1 MSSQSAQEGDLPPDH
16 GPAFRV
22 RSQFGG
28 ARAWRSRKSRP
39 CDACRRRKTACI
51 IESAPPCLFCKT
63 RDLPCESSSRHP
75 VLRSRRRTRSQ
86 NQVSE
91 LPRADISAASCSP
104 ISRHSSDDDDDEE
117 EEGSLSH
124 PCPLPDEGQI
134 CPPPV
139 AQHEPSLNIC
149 SDFATSPFNAVISP
163 SQISSNNE
171 NATFHSGQS
180 LSPAEAFKPRTHHT
194 TVKPILAALDDEQRT
209 GFHIGLSGE
218 QDSNLLSSMRTIIVS
233 EHHTVDGDIMQVF
246 PGDFSRGE
254 PPVHFNLVRDSL
266 PSQDSILLQTASDA
280 IEELIGERGPLLV
293 SLYFKHVHPM
303 NLVVCKA
310 NFLRAYAAMATSVP
324 ASLRGVIYGLGA
336 MSWNR
341 DPELRLLPS
350 PSSHSL
356 FRQAHSALQI
366 EYHLPNQWTL
376 QASLLLIH
384 ERPGDNF
391 TMETPRTWIL
401 SSQSTA
407 IAQML
412 GLHRDPKDWNI
423 AAWEKRMR
431 KKLWWSSYVTDIWS
445 CVCHG
450 NAPHINKDSFS
461 TALVDVEE
469 IAEEDEIDKDLQE
482 QFLGPLDVSANVTA
496 RARSDEAYKRN
507 LSNPSAGESK
517 LLEIDAQLESWMLL
531 RASCVGNASS
541 TDPRDF
547 STNVKALLFRA
558 LMWPINVASKADP
571 KSSLRRYFSKA
582 LGEFDRFLE
591 FIMKIDAHS
600 LNCFWGAHARSQLVL
615 CGNFIV
621 SLFLMAPTPD
631 QVQATFRL
639 LESTQSALKIWREL
653 ADNEDAISLLRPTLL
668 RIDTLFTQ
676 AARMMDTG
684 NI

>member
-1 MSSQSAQEGDLPPDH
+1 
-16 GPAFRV
+16 
-22 RSQFGG
+22 
-28 ARAWRSRKSRP
+28 
-39 CDACRRRKTACI
+39 
-51 IESAPPCLFCKT
+51 
-63 RDLPCESSSRHP
+63 
-75 VLRSRRRTRSQ
+75 
-86 NQVSE
+86 
-91 LPRADISAASCSP
+91 
-104 ISRHSSDDDDDEE
+104 
-117 EEGSLSH
+117 
-124 PCPLPDEGQI
+124 
-134 CPPPV
+134 
-139 AQHEPSLNIC
+139 
-149 SDFATSPFNAVISP
+149 
-163 SQISSNNE
+163 
-171 NATFHSGQS
+171 
-180 LSPAEAFKPRTHHT
+180 
-194 TVKPILAALDDEQRT
+194 
-209 GFHIGLSGE
+209 
-218 QDSNLLSSMRTIIVS
+218 MRTIIVS

-266 PSQDSILLQTASDA
+266 PSQDSLLLQNASNT
-280 IEELIGERGPLLV
+280 IEELVGERGPLLV

-431 KKLWWSSYVTDIWS
+431 KKLWWSSYITDIWS

-469 IAEEDEIDKDLQE
+469 IAEEDEIDEDLQQ
-482 QFLGPLDVSANVTA
+482 QFLGPRDVSANVTA
-496 RARSDEAYKRN
+496 RARFVESVKLSRILHELLHSFYSDEAYKRN

-531 RASCVGNASS
+531 RASCVGSASS
-541 TDPRDF
+541 SNPRDF
-547 STNVKALLFRA
+547 STNGQPKIHNSDVVCSLNFVIDQSIGPLHLSYFAVKALLFRA
-558 LMWPINVASKADP
+558 LMWPINVTSKADP
-571 KSSLRRYFSKA
+571 NSSLRRYFSKA